1 MEPRWVFPTD
11 RPDLAHVDLE
21 HATQCVAAELSIHPV
36 AARVLV
42 GRGYRT
48 PAEANTF
55 LSDALT
61 ELPDPFT
68 MKGLPQAVERIIQA
82 ITRQEAVTLYGDY
95 DVDGVSS
102 TALLTTFLRQ
112 VGLEPRTYIPHRLGE
127 GYGLNMAAIE
137 RLAAEGTKLL
147 VTLDCGITS
156 HSEIARAN
164 ALGVDVVVVD
174 HHAVPET
181 MPPAVAVLNP
191 LQPGCGYSTKWL
203 CAGGVTFNLCMGLR
217 KVLRESGHFTNRQEP
232 NLKHLLDLV
241 ALATVADVV
250 SLTGANRVL
259 VTHGL
264 KELTAGRRPGVRA
277 LKDVAEVG
285 SDEVTS
291 STVGFRLGPRINA
304 AGRLDDAS
312 VGLQC
317 LLAKDYESALPLAR
331 QLDAANGERQQLERA
346 MLNGALAQAEAA
358 VARGAR
364 GLVLSSP
371 DWHPGIVGIVASRV
385 VERFHRPAVLIGM
398 YDGVGK
404 GSARSIEGF
413 HLYDAMKLCSGH
425 LARFGG
431 HKAAAGLSIEPGRIA
446 AFAADF
452 EAIAARQLDN
462 AALVPRCRIDAV
474 VTPHELDEAAVLAL
488 GKLAPFG
495 MGNPEPVLSLHRQ
508 VAAPRVLQ
516 NKTPGEPGHLKLT
529 LESAPAFDVIGF
541 RQADRMALTEGLMD
555 LAFKVSIDEF
565 RGVRRLSLKLSSL
578 RSSPEAPFSR

>member
-1 MEPRWVFPTD
+1 MERAA
-11 RPDLAHVDLE
+11 L
-21 HATQCVAAELSIHPV
+21 TQTELDD
-36 AARVLV
+36 AARVVGEALKLPSIVAKVLV
-42 GRGYRT
+42 ARGYRT
-48 PAEANTF
+48 AGDASKF

-68 MKGLPQAVERIIQA
+68 MKGLPQAVERLLRA
-82 ITRQEAVTLYGDY
+82 ITTRETVTLYGDY

-112 VGLEPRTYIPHRLGE
+112 VGLEVRTYIPHRLGE
-127 GYGLNMAAIE
+127 GYGLNRAAIE
-137 RLAAEGTKLL
+137 RIAAEGSTLL

-156 HSEIARAN
+156 HAEIERAN
-164 ALGVDVVVVD
+164 ELGLNVVVVD
-174 HHAVPET
+174 HHAVPEV

-191 LQPGCGYSTKWL
+191 LQPGCDYPTKWL

-217 KVLRESGHFTNRQEP
+217 KHLREQGFFAGKQEP
-232 NLKHLLDLV
+232 NLKQLLDLV

-250 SLTGANRVL
+250 PLTGANRVL

-285 SDEVTS
+285 GLEITAG
-291 STVGFRLGPRINA
+291 TVGFRLGPRINA

-317 LLAKDYESALPLAR
+317 LLSKDYESALPLAR
-331 QLDAANGERQQLERA
+331 ALDAANAERQQIERS
-346 MLNGALAQAEAA
+346 MLNAAIEQAEAA

-371 DWHPGIVGIVASRV
+371 NWHPGVVGIVASRI
-385 VERFHRPAVLIGM
+385 VERFHRPTILIGVH
-398 YDGVGK
+398 DGVGK

-413 HLYDAMKLCSGH
+413 HLYDAIKSVSHH
-425 LARFGG
+425 LSRFGG
-431 HKAAAGLSIEPGRIA
+431 HKAAAGLSIDPA
-446 AFAADF
+446 KLDAFRADF
-452 EAIAARQLDN
+452 ERVAGELLDD
-462 AALVPRCRIDAV
+462 AALVPRQRIDALV
-474 VTPHELDEAAVLAL
+474 SAGELSEDTVNAL
-488 GKLAPFG
+488 QKLAPFG
-495 MGNPEPVLSLHRQ
+495 MGNPEPILAMQGQ
-508 VAAPRVLQ
+508 VASPRVLQ

-541 RQADRMALTEGLMD
+541 RQAEKAELTERPID
-555 LAFKVSIDEF
+555 LAFKVDVDEF
-565 RGVRRLSLKLSSL
+565 RGVKRLSLKLSAL
-578 RSSPEAPFSR
+578 RAAS